1 MFKKKLPKQTHNG
14 DLPNPYLNA
23 KKQWNFIM
31 GETVASR
38 TWWQFIGIIS
48 LLIALTAVGGA
59 IYIGSL
65 SKFVPYVVEVD
76 KLGETAAIRRA
87 DAASPIDDRIV
98 RTQLASFIKNTRTVT
113 TDVAI
118 QKDNVLSVYNML
130 SPKDAATKK
139 IDEYFNG
146 SESQNPFKRAEKEV
160 VQVEIK
166 NVLKQSDTTWQIDW
180 IETVRGHDG
189 AILVPATNMRAI
201 LTVYRVIPSTEEAIL
216 RNPAGILV
224 KDFSWQPQI

>member
-1 MFKKKLPKQTHNG
+1 MTKL
-14 DLPNPYLNA
+14 L
-23 KKQWNFIM
+23 
-31 GETVASR
+31 
-38 TWWQFIGIIS
+38 
-48 LLIALTAVGGA
+48 
-59 IYIGSL
+59 
-65 SKFVPYVVEVD
+65 
-76 KLGETAAIRRA
+76 
-87 DAASPIDDRIV
+87 
-98 RTQLASFIKNTRTVT
+98 
-113 TDVAI
+113 
-118 QKDNVLSVYNML
+118 
-130 SPKDAATKK
+130 
-139 IDEYFNG
+139 YFNG